1 MAAMP
6 SYGIEVPDRELA
18 CVPFNS
24 KEGQNYFKAMC
35 AAANYAWC
43 NREVISWEVRT
54 AWKNIFGPTVE
65 PLKLMYDV
73 AHNIA
78 KVETHSVD
86 GEQAQVIVHRK
97 GATRAFGPGFEELPE
112 NYKPVGQPVIIPGSM
127 GTCSYVLAG
136 TAKSKELTFG
146 SCCHGA
152 GRRLSRTAA
161 KKQVNAPVL
170 KEKLREKG
178 IYVEAGSFKG
188 IAEEAPIAYKDVN
201 MVVDTVSD
209 SGIAK
214 KVAKL
219 RPLAVI
225 KG

>member
-1 MAAMP
+1 
-6 SYGIEVPDRELA
+6 
-18 CVPFNS
+18 
-24 KEGQNYFKAMC
+24 
-35 AAANYAWC
+35 
-43 NREVISWEVRT
+43 
-54 AWKNIFGPTVE
+54 
-65 PLKLMYDV
+65 MYDV

-78 KVETHSVD
+78 KVETHLID
-86 GEQAQVIVHRK
+86 GKQAQVVVHRK

-112 NYKPVGQPVIIPGSM
+112 SYKAAGQPVIIPGSM

-136 TAKSKELTFG
+136 ATKSRELTFG

-170 KEKLREKG
+170 KEKLKEKG
-178 IYVEAGSFKG
+178 IFVEAGSFKG

-201 MVVDTVSD
+201 MVVETVSD
-209 SGIAK
+209 LGIAK

-219 RPLAVI
+219 RPVAVI